1 MSSRRHR
8 PGVSSTPAPDFAQFF
23 AAAWP
28 RLLRTTYAVAGDRQ
42 RAEDA
47 LQTAF
52 AQAYAGWSRVS
63 RADDPLAY
71 VRKMAVNAALAQQR
85 RAFVRRETSVGEPP
99 ERLVAA
105 DDEAV
110 LAHDEVWLAVRELPP
125 RQRAVVVLRFYE
137 DLSER
142 QIADVLRCRPGTVK
156 SQASAA
162 LATLR
167 ARLGE
172 DAPAREE
179 GRT

>member
-1 MSSRRHR
+1 MASRRHS
-8 PGVSSTPAPDFAQFF
+8 PGVSTTPAPDFAQFY

-52 AQAYAGWSRVS
+52 AQAYARWARVS
-63 RADDPLAY
+63 RAQDPLAY
-71 VRKMAVNAALAQQR
+71 VRKMAVNAALAQHR
-85 RAFVRRETSVGEPP
+85 LAFTRREHPGDTP
-99 ERLVAA
+99 ERSEAA
-105 DDEAV
+105 PDDAV
-110 LAHDEVWLAVRELPP
+110 LVRDEVWPAVRALPP
-125 RQRAVVVLRFYE
+125 RQRAVVVLRYYE

-142 QIADVLRCRPGTVK
+142 QIAEVLRCRPGTVK
-156 SQASAA
+156 SQAAAA

-179 GRT
+179 GRA